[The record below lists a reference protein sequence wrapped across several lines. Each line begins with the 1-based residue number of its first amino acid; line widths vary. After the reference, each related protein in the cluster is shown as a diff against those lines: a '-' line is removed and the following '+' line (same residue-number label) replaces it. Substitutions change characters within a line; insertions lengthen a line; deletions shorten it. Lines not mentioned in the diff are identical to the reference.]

1 MFKRLLNLFESQK
14 NLQIMLSSG
23 SGSPGK
29 GSGNVGGGG
38 GSKGTPPKKR
48 FTFTKPGNSSG
59 KVMVNDVYLF
69 LQYFH
74 KLDYLSSFRCIDGC
88 HQGWRIS
95 RHTNADR
102 GLHVRFENTE
112 FSEAN
117 AFRAALGPEAYD
129 RREGF
134 AWDRNGRYWW
144 VRVAAVAQYVQDGGE
159 AVKEE
164 DVTDEFLVDLVRAA
178 ASASKDN

>member
-74 KLDYLSSFRCIDGC
+74 KLDYLSSFRCIDGPMMDA
-88 HQGWRIS
+88 I
-95 RHTNADR
+95 R
-102 GLHVRFENTE
+102 GGVFLAIVMLIEDFTFGLRTLNSLKQMPSVPH
-112 FSEAN
+112 S
-117 AFRAALGPEAYD
+117 GPRLTID
-129 RREGF
+129 VKDLRGT
-134 AWDRNGRYWW
+134 GM
-144 VRVAAVAQYVQDGGE
+144 VATGG
-159 AVKEE
+159 
-164 DVTDEFLVDLVRAA
+164 
-178 ASASKDN
+178 